1 MDGFGLCLL
10 VLGEETDCDSRS
22 FGEFDVSE
30 HDLLVEA
37 CIDDSGCRVS
47 VLIVVINV
55 IGIIVVIFA
64 VIFAG
69 LSPFPLTVAATI
81 STRNDNAL
89 AVIAPF
95 ILAEVMR
102 HVQTGEHTCR
112 AKIGVHREEIFS
124 EVRRSLQVGEQMS

>member
-1 MDGFGLCLL
+1 MDGFGLYLL

-37 CIDDSGCRVS
+37 CIDDSDCRVS
-47 VLIVVINV
+47 VLIVIISV

-69 LSPFPLTVAATI
+69 LSPFPLAAAI

-112 AKIGVHREEIFS
+112 AKIGVHGEEIFP
-124 EVRRSLQVGEQMS
+124 EVWRSLQVREQMS